1 MDPGLGSEV
10 MEKARGRGV
19 GWWLGQARGEMAVRD
34 LPPARPF
41 DGAQG
46 ERPLA
51 GDGSRL
57 GGRDDGG
64 VGVMGRG
71 WEWIGSASGVEAIS
85 GVP

>member
-64 VGVMGRG
+64 GWGDGERMGVDWVSQWGG
-71 WEWIGSASGVEAIS
+71 GD
-85 GVP
+85 